1 MTEMSYAEQLV
12 ADKNRLQKAH
22 DNLSGFY
29 SNAKDGYS
37 ARVGFKLHT
46 TEKVFG
52 MKTRY
57 SKKEFIEVPAEV
69 QAAFVAFLRAKVSVV
84 RKELDEVESKLAKLG
99 ANDD

>member
-12 ADKNRLQKAH
+12 ADKNRLQQAH
-22 DNLSGFY
+22 DNLSEFY
-29 SNAKDGYS
+29 SNAKNEYS
-37 ARVGFKLHT
+37 TRVGFKLHT

-69 QAAFVAFLRAKVSVV
+69 QDAFVAFLRAKVSVV

-99 ANDD
+99 VNDE

>member
-12 ADKNRLQKAH
+12 ADKNRLQQEH

-37 ARVGFKLHT
+37 TRVGCKLHT

-57 SKKEFIEVPAEV
+57 SKKEFTEVPAEV
-69 QAAFVAFLRAKVSVV
+69 RDAFVAFLRAKVSVV

-99 ANDD
+99 VNDD